1 VRFTLTYHGPLRGSG
16 GGAAAHKHEVRRA
29 LHPQLRELWTHEP
42 LRQKAASWL
51 GSPPD
56 PSEPEAAA
64 ALRQV
69 AGRSFAVLVQA
80 PLKLVAELD
89 ILLLRPEDPGA
100 IVQRADIDNR
110 LKTLFDALR
119 CPSAAQEVPTG
130 WAPTAAE
137 RPLHCLLDDDR
148 LITRVNVDTDRL
160 LAATSA
166 EDVDV
171 TIRVQLRALS
181 PTWAS
186 VMLIS

>member
-1 VRFTLTYHGPLRGSG
+1 MRFTLTYRGTLRGSRG
-16 GGAAAHKHEVRRA
+16 GAAHKHEVRRA
-29 LHPQLRELWTHEP
+29 LHPQLRELWTHQP
-42 LRQKAASWL
+42 LRHKAGTWL
-51 GSPPD
+51 DSAPD
-56 PSEPEAAA
+56 PNKPEAGT
-64 ALRQV
+64 ALHEV
-69 AGRSFAVLVQA
+69 EGRSFAVLVQA
-80 PLKLVAELD
+80 PLKLVVELD
-89 ILLLRPEDPGA
+89 ILLLRAEDPGA

-119 CPSAAQEVPTG
+119 RPDTAQEIPTK
-130 WAPTAAE
+130 WIPTAEE

-160 LAATSA
+160 LAPKSA
-166 EDVDV
+166 EDVDL

>member
-1 VRFTLTYHGPLRGSG
+1 VRFTLTYRGPLRGSG

-42 LRQKAASWL
+42 LRHKARDWL
-51 GSPPD
+51 GAERGLDASD
-56 PSEPEAAA
+56 VA
-64 ALRQV
+64 ALREV
-69 AGRSFAVLVQA
+69 GGHLFAVLVQA
-80 PLKLVAELD
+80 PLKLVVELD

-119 CPSAAQEVPTG
+119 RPAMGQEIPTD
-130 WAPTAAE
+130 WFPTAQDQ
-137 RPLHCLLDDDR
+137 PLHCLLDDDR

-160 LAATSA
+160 LAPRSP
-166 EDVDV
+166 EEVDL
-171 TIRVQLRALS
+171 TIRVQVRALS
-181 PTWAS
+181 PTYAS

>member
-1 VRFTLTYHGPLRGSG
+1 MRFTLTYHGPLRGSG
-16 GGAAAHKHEVRRA
+16 GGTAAHKHEVRRA
-29 LHPQLRELWTHEP
+29 LHPQLSELWTHEP
-42 LRQKAASWL
+42 LQHKVPDWLAAE
-51 GSPPD
+51 PPSD
-56 PSEPEAAA
+56 ASDAT
-64 ALRQV
+64 ALREV
-69 AGRSFAVLVQA
+69 GGHLFAVLVQA
-80 PLKLVAELD
+80 PLKLVVELD
-89 ILLLRPEDPGA
+89 ILLLRPEDPGS

-119 CPSAAQEVPTG
+119 RPEVAQEIPTD
-130 WAPTAAE
+130 WIPTAQE

-160 LAATSA
+160 LAPRCP
-166 EDVDV
+166 EDVDL